1 MPAIGKGS
9 PDALQINAALSAWQQ
24 GDVALKEPWFLHA
37 AMPTRPLTI
46 EADTGQNEEVAA
58 ITSEVVGGAT
68 HLRLVGEIDLSSAHL
83 MVDSID
89 EAVEAGATTA
99 VFDFG
104 GVTFVNSTG
113 LGAMV
118 AATKR
123 LRADGGDL
131 VLRQFRGIP
140 ASALATTGLDRFFTI
155 ES

>member
-1 MPAIGKGS
+1 MQPY
-9 PDALQINAALSAWQQ
+9 
-24 GDVALKEPWFLHA
+24 
-37 AMPTRPLTI
+37 PLTI
-46 EADTGQNEEVAA
+46 TTEVAD
-58 ITSEVVGGAT
+58 GAT
-68 HLRLVGEIDLSSAHL
+68 YLRLIGEIDLSSAHL

-89 EAVEAGATTA
+89 DAVEAGATT
-99 VFDFG
+99 VVLDFA

>member
-1 MPAIGKGS
+1 MQPF
-9 PDALQINAALSAWQQ
+9 PLS
-24 GDVALKEPWFLHA
+24 
-37 AMPTRPLTI
+37 
-46 EADTGQNEEVAA
+46 
-58 ITSEVVGGAT
+58 ITSEVVDGVT

-89 EAVEAGATTA
+89 EAVDAGART
-99 VFDFG
+99 VVLDFA

-131 VLRQFRGIP
+131 ILRQFRGIP

>member
-1 MPAIGKGS
+1 MWQDSAPAMVAVLTPS
-9 PDALQINAALSAWQQ
+9 SAVDPVMQAL
-24 GDVALKEPWFLHA
+24 PLH
-37 AMPTRPLTI
+37 
-46 EADTGQNEEVAA
+46 
-58 ITSEVVGGAT
+58 VVRQDDGPQAT
-68 HLRLVGEIDLSSAHL
+68 LALVGEIDLASAHL
-83 MVDSID
+83 LVDSID
-89 EAVEAGATTA
+89 EAIEDGANTI
-99 VFDFG
+99 VLDFG

>member
-1 MPAIGKGS
+1 MAGCGRPPP
-9 PDALQINAALSAWQQ
+9 PDTVGHPLMQTFS
-24 GDVALKEPWFLHA
+24 LH
-37 AMPTRPLTI
+37 
-46 EADTGQNEEVAA
+46 
-58 ITSEVVGGAT
+58 ITSET
-68 HLRLVGEIDLSSAHL
+68 QDRTTRLSLVGEIDLSSAHL
-83 MVDSID
+83 LVDSID
-89 EAVEAGATTA
+89 HAIDEGAST
-99 VFDFG
+99 VVLDFG

>member
-1 MPAIGKGS
+1 MQPFPLSITAE
-9 PDALQINAALSAWQQ
+9 AADGVTL
-24 GDVALKEPWFLHA
+24 
-37 AMPTRPLTI
+37 
-46 EADTGQNEEVAA
+46 
-58 ITSEVVGGAT
+58 
-68 HLRLVGEIDLSSAHL
+68 LRLVGEIDLSSAHL

-89 EAVEAGATTA
+89 DAVDAGATT
-99 VFDFG
+99 VVLDFA

-131 VLRQFRGIP
+131 ILRQFRGIP

>member
-1 MPAIGKGS
+1 MQP
-9 PDALQINAALSAWQQ
+9 
-24 GDVALKEPWFLHA
+24 F
-37 AMPTRPLTI
+37 PLTI
-46 EADTGQNEEVAA
+46 
-58 ITSEVVGGAT
+58 TSETADAT
-68 HLRLVGEIDLSSAHL
+68 AVLRLVGEIDLSSAHL

-89 EAVEAGATTA
+89 QAVDAGART
-99 VFDFG
+99 VILDFG

>member
-1 MPAIGKGS
+1 MH
-9 PDALQINAALSAWQQ
+9 AL
-24 GDVALKEPWFLHA
+24 
-37 AMPTRPLTI
+37 PLTV
-46 EADTGQNEEVAA
+46 DRRDDG
-58 ITSEVVGGAT
+58 SAT
-68 HLRLVGEIDLSSAHL
+68 TLALTGEIDLASAHL
-83 MVDSID
+83 LVDSID
-89 EAVEAGATTA
+89 EAIEDGASTVTL
-99 VFDFG
+99 DFA